1 MQVVTIR
8 EAKARLN
15 ALVEAALRG
24 EQVVLMRGSE
34 HVAAIVPVSAED
46 LELSPRLS
54 DPQAERFWQQL
65 AAERGVELGPGA
77 SLGAFS
83 LVASGSREVRAE
95 TTSQTRILVLRR
107 SSFRRFADAEP
118 RAACRLL
125 EAILRETS
133 RLGREAIAS
142 TTAGGVDRVSRD
154 D

>member
-24 EQVVLMRGSE
+24 EQIVLMRGSE

-65 AAERGVELGPGA
+65 AAERADGA
-77 SLGAFS
+77 SLSFETPGEAIEHLS
-83 LVASGSREVRAE
+83 RPSSTSRRRPPRASGKA
-95 TTSQTRILVLRR
+95 TPKRR
-107 SSFRRFADAEP
+107 
-118 RAACRLL
+118 
-125 EAILRETS
+125 
-133 RLGREAIAS
+133 
-142 TTAGGVDRVSRD
+142 
-154 D
+154 